1 MINYEN
7 IPKAVINLS
16 FIPYNVT
23 FSLRLDCIWYQ
34 MADEMMNQDV
44 RQLRKQISD
53 YIRGK

>member
-7 IPKAVINLS
+7 IPKAAINLS

-34 MADEMMNQDV
+34 IADEMLNQDV
-44 RQLRKQISD
+44 RQLRKHISD